1 MEQLGQDLESIG
13 TIFLQEP
20 HSPILTS
27 FIPEKE
33 TPHLGQLSESAGI
46 SSRHAPH

>member
-1 MEQLGQDLESIG
+1 MEQFGQDFESRE
-13 TIFLQEP
+13 TIVLQEP

-27 FIPEKE
+27 FTPEKD

-46 SSRHAPH
+46 SS